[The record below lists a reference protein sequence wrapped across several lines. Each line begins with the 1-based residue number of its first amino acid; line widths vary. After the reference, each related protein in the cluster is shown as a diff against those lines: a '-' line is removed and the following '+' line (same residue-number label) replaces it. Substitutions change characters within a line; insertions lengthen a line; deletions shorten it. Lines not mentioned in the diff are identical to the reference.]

1 MISSKF
7 FYQIHK
13 SLNETFSCGQY
24 VPFGGKSVL
33 VCGDLCQVLAVSA
46 KPVFT
51 FNDTE
56 TM

>member
-13 SLNETFSCGQY
+13 SLNETFSCGQD

-33 VCGDLCQVLAVSA
+33 VCGDLFQVLAVSA